1 MDHVRGAHDVPWD
14 VKSASLEKFVLPW
27 TVQRQVWSD
36 SLTANHSGISTDV
49 LLFSDIHLSLTHH
62 YRVHKHGL
70 PHIAFRKDY
79 LTRLRVSMSQAAGQ
93 SRRDMMSPVPS
104 RPVSTCHARSAE
116 RDSESAQKIRHAR
129 RQMRP
134 VRVLEESV
142 GELPT
147 LTIQNPWDLQ
157 DAIVY
162 DCRPQLLPVSLRLYD
177 IGPLPLRRTVVS
189 ASLAGV
195 DRKGWV
201 PVPHPGYHY

>member
-14 VKSASLEKFVLPW
+14 VKSASLEKSVPPW

-36 SLTANHSGISTDV
+36 SLMANHSGILTDV

-62 YRVHKHGL
+62 YRVHKRRL

-104 RPVSTCHARSAE
+104 RPVSTRHARSAE
-116 RDSESAQKIRHAR
+116 RDSESARKIRHAR
-129 RQMRP
+129 CQMRP

-142 GELPT
+142 GELLT
-147 LTIQNPWDLQ
+147 LFMTVGLSCCLCLCDSRIL
-157 DAIVY
+157 VS
-162 DCRPQLLPVSLRLYD
+162 CLCGEQLFQPAWLRL
-177 IGPLPLRRTVVS
+177 PRRTSWQSVV
-189 ASLAGV
+189 
-195 DRKGWV
+195 
-201 PVPHPGYHY
+201 